1 MSRSGV
7 VSINWRTVDNAT
19 DSGGGDGSIKRRRFA
34 NGDDGDESFDHRR
47 RVVGTMDVDRL
58 VYSK

>member
-1 MSRSGV
+1 MSRDGV
-7 VSINWRTVDNAT
+7 VSINWRPVDNAI
-19 DSGGGDGSIKRRRFA
+19 DSGGGSIKRRRFA
-34 NGDDGDESFDHRR
+34 DGDDGDESFDHRR